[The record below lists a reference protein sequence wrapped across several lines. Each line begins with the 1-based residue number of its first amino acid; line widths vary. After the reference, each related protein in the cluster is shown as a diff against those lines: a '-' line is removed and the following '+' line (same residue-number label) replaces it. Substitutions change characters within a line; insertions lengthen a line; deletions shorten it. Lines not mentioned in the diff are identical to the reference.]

1 MNSLMLALQ
10 KKYEADIEL
19 AKANIEVY
27 LKNPVGI
34 GDHPDLVAAVDC
46 QVDKLCEASDKLK
59 TLNEYFKDI
68 FDKTF

>member
-1 MNSLMLALQ
+1 MNSLVLALQ
-10 KKYEADIEL
+10 KKYGADIEI
-19 AKANIEVY
+19 AKANIGVY

-46 QVDKLCEASDKLK
+46 QIDKLCEASDKLK